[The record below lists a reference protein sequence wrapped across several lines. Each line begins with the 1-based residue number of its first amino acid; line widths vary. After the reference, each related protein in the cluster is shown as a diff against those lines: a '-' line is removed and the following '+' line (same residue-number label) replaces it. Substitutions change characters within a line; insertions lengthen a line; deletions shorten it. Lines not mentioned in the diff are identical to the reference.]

1 VTNHSTYKAQVL
13 AASRL
18 VETLITEISLTRD
31 RSEVFDFERRAMEAI
46 SSLHSP
52 DRERLEERVSA
63 SVFKRRKDL
72 ARFCW
77 SAAEPAR
84 IPRDYPPH
92 FTSQAARCQH
102 TGAPNANRRTPEAK
116 RTNVS

>member
-1 VTNHSTYKAQVL
+1 MTNHSTYKAQVL

-52 DRERLEERVSA
+52 DRERLEERVQDAVSER
-63 SVFKRRKDL
+63 FQQKD
-72 ARFCW
+72 
-77 SAAEPAR
+77 EK
-84 IPRDYPPH
+84 
-92 FTSQAARCQH
+92 T
-102 TGAPNANRRTPEAK
+102 
-116 RTNVS
+116 